1 MFSAS
6 AISSSNPASRSGAA
20 RFHRVAAPTQTEL
33 QRLLHAIATRTTRA
47 LESQG
52 LLIRDDE
59 TPSLDLEPDDGF
71 EQLLG
76 AAVHYRIATGPHAGR
91 KALTLR
97 TVASHPPA
105 SNPCIAQLSGFSL
118 HAGTCCRA
126 HERDSLERLCRYI
139 ARPALSNERLSVNDR
154 GQVVYRLKHPFGDGT
169 THVVLDPIEFMRHIR
184 VSHPFGAA
192 SGCANRQSCRFGIA
206 RLAALVPRP
215 RAHLTR
221 YHGVF
226 APNCKHRHRIIPNPV
241 HQSAREPHASR
252 PAPMS
257 WMQRLKHVFHI
268 DIEHCGVCGG
278 TLRVIACIETPE
290 VIERI
295 LAHLAARN
303 TACSDSP
310 RAPPLRAAGAE
321 LPVSPS
327 PTLS

>member
-1 MFSAS
+1 MTADVRWP
-6 AISSSNPASRSGAA
+6 PA
-20 RFHRVAAPTQTEL
+20 
-33 QRLLHAIATRTTRA
+33 RLATRVSRA

-59 TPSLDLEPDDGF
+59 PPSLDLEPDDGF

-97 TVASHPPA
+97 TVASNSPA

-118 HAGTCCRA
+118 HAGTRCRA
-126 HERDSLERLCRYI
+126 HERASLERLCRYI

-154 GQVVYRLKHPFGDGT
+154 GQVVYRLKHPFHDAT
-169 THVVLDPIEFMRHIR
+169 THVVLDPMDF
-184 VSHPFGAA
+184 
-192 SGCANRQSCRFGIA
+192 IA

-226 APNCKHRHRIIPNPV
+226 APNFKHRRRLIPNPT
-241 HQSAREPHASR
+241 HRTARKPHASR

-257 WMQRLKHVFHI
+257 WMQRLKRVLHI

-295 LAHLAARN
+295 FTHPAARN
-303 TACSDSP
+303 TGCIDYP
-310 RAPPLRAAGAE
+310 RAPPLHAPEAQPPA
-321 LPVSPS
+321 SPS